1 MSIFFEAMDW
11 SSKKYIFRVG
21 RYNLPHVNI
30 ALYPHQTCGELRD
43 AIQKQIDADNETASA
58 INDIFS
64 CSLTDENVFSLL
76 SDSNKTLLE
85 LIEFDSKNAM
95 YFGSIY
101 PTFMRKVF
109 QIYIIESDYQCRSIR
124 DPIPPPLVMANL

>member
-1 MSIFFEAMDW
+1 MSIFCEAMDW

-43 AIQKQIDADNETASA
+43 AIQKQIDADNETATS
-58 INDIFS
+58 IKDIFS

-85 LIEFDSKNAM
+85 LIEVDSKYAN
-95 YFGSIY
+95 YFTSIY

-109 QIYIIESDYQCRSIR
+109 QIYIIESNYQTRLIR

>member
-1 MSIFFEAMDW
+1 MSIFLEAMDW

-21 RYNLPHVNI
+21 RYNLRDIHI

-43 AIQKQIDADNETASA
+43 AIQKQIDADNETATA
-58 INDIFS
+58 IKDIFS
-64 CSLTDENVFSLL
+64 CSLTDESVFSLL
-76 SDSNKTLLE
+76 LDSNKTLLE
-85 LIEFDSKNAM
+85 IIEFDSKYAN

-109 QIYIIESDYQCRSIR
+109 QIYIIESNFESRSIR
-124 DPIPPPLVMANL
+124 DPIPSPPIMANL